1 MLYRTNRR
9 NVSDR
14 NLSFI
19 SLQLKVRVEQFS
31 TAHRRFSKLVILYRR
46 KKTPRNKIKLLKLI
60 RDYSFNSRSKR
71 RDI

>member
-9 NVSDR
+9 NFSDR

-46 KKTPRNKIKLLKLI
+46 KKTLRNKMKLLKLI

>member
-1 MLYRTNRR
+1 
-9 NVSDR
+9 
-14 NLSFI
+14 
-19 SLQLKVRVEQFS
+19 VRVEQFS

-46 KKTPRNKIKLLKLI
+46 RKTPRNKMKLSKLI